1 MERRR
6 EDSRIVKLRVKYI
19 FYAGFGGIALNSIEI
34 NQLILRTK
42 ISETYRFSCL
52 SEC

>member
-34 NQLILRTK
+34 NQLILLLLN
-42 ISETYRFSCL
+42 S
-52 SEC
+52 

>member
-34 NQLILRTK
+34 NQLISIRIKLFILIMTK
-42 ISETYRFSCL
+42 RK
-52 SEC
+52 